1 MNQNSSRAALDVA
14 LAANAG
20 AYRRSVQSGTAGD
33 CWDLVILT
41 AANEK
46 QAEGYRQ
53 ELAASVRERLARSGA
68 FFPSAQ
74 RTLVVPDPPGR
85 RAGSGG
91 ATLGAIAAATRAL
104 GLSED
109 DLRHHHILLIHS
121 GGASQRLPAYSPLGK
136 IFAPLPLLRPDGQIA
151 TLFDHLYV
159 TLAGLPQRLGPG
171 MLVLA
176 GDVFLLFD
184 HRSVAPPKAG
194 VTAITMR
201 VEAEQGSAHGV
212 FVSDDAGRVTRTLQK
227 ASIEQMQQAKAVD
240 ASGKVLI
247 DTGLLFFD
255 PGATLALNKLA
266 GTKSGAGLHER
277 FSGQIDLYEDMTG
290 ALARATKEK
299 AYLTDVALRPMRR
312 AANI

>member
-1 MNQNSSRAALDVA
+1 MCIRDRDVA

-53 ELAASVRERLARSGA
+53 ELALRERAVGPSGA

-91 ATLGAIAAATRAL
+91 ATLAAIAAATQSL
-104 GLSED
+104 GLSND

-212 FVSDDAGRVTRTLQK
+212 FVSDNAGRVTRTLEK
-227 ASIEQMQQAKAVD
+227 ASLEQMQ
-240 ASGKVLI
+240 
-247 DTGLLFFD
+247 
-255 PGATLALNKLA
+255 
-266 GTKSGAGLHER
+266 
-277 FSGQIDLYEDMTG
+277 
-290 ALARATKEK
+290 
-299 AYLTDVALRPMRR
+299 
-312 AANI
+312 